1 MPAACDG
8 GRRVVVRCLRVE
20 EACVM
25 EPRVEIA
32 SGRIE
37 GTHDDGVL
45 VFRGIPYARP
55 PLGALRLRAP
65 LPPASWTGV
74 REAKVFGPAAP
85 QTPGRLAAL
94 LGSPAETIAEDCLV
108 LNVWTPAADAARRPV
123 LVWLH
128 GGAFTTGSGSQ
139 PIYRGARLARRGDA
153 VVVTLNYRLGALG
166 FLHLPAA
173 ERDVEDAQAN
183 FGLLDQL
190 AALAWVR
197 ENIAA
202 FGGDPANVTLFGESA
217 GAMSV
222 GTLLGTPRAR
232 GLFSRAIL
240 QSGAASNV
248 YDQEDALRV
257 AETFM
262 KELGLA
268 PDDVDGLR
276 AKPLESVLAAQGRAV
291 EQLLGVVPQLP
302 FQPVVDGD
310 VLPRPP
316 LAAIAD
322 GLSREVSILIGTNL
336 EEQKLYSPTDPT
348 AQLLDDEG
356 LLRRCRRALPEPG
369 PDGRP
374 LGEHAIQRYRAA
386 REGRFDVSAREL
398 WYAIET
404 DRWFRVPAT
413 RLAGRHAVHQPATY
427 AYLFTWKSPALG
439 GMLGS
444 CHALEIPFVFGCVD
458 DRLVQRF
465 VGDHPVTAE
474 ISRRMQDAWL
484 AFARTGDPG
493 SPELGNWPRY
503 DAASRA
509 TMLLGE
515 ECRVEHAPFEAERAF
530 WDEADPGSMI
540 P

>member
-1 MPAACDG
+1 M
-8 GRRVVVRCLRVE
+8 
-20 EACVM
+20 
-25 EPRVEIA
+25 
-32 SGRIE
+32 
-37 GTHDDGVL
+37 
-45 VFRGIPYARP
+45 
-55 PLGALRLRAP
+55 
-65 LPPASWTGV
+65 
-74 REAKVFGPAAP
+74 
-85 QTPGRLAAL
+85 
-94 LGSPAETIAEDCLV
+94 
-108 LNVWTPAADAARRPV
+108 
-123 LVWLH
+123 
-128 GGAFTTGSGSQ
+128 
-139 PIYRGARLARRGDA
+139 
-153 VVVTLNYRLGALG
+153 
-166 FLHLPAA
+166 
-173 ERDVEDAQAN
+173 
-183 FGLLDQL
+183 
-190 AALAWVR
+190 R

-202 FGGDPANVTLFGESA
+202 FGGDPDNVALFGESA

-248 YDQEDALRV
+248 YDREDALRV
-257 AETFM
+257 SETFM

-268 PDDVDGLR
+268 AEDVDGLR
-276 AKPLESVLAAQGRAV
+276 AKPLEAVLAAQDRAAA
-291 EQLLGVVPQLP
+291 QLLGVMPQLP

-316 LAAIAD
+316 LAAIAG
-322 GLSREVSILIGTNL
+322 GLSRDVSLLIGTNL
-336 EEQKLYSPTDPT
+336 EEQKLYSPTDPK

-356 LLRRCRRALPEPG
+356 LLRRCRRTLPAPG

-374 LGEHAIQRYRAA
+374 RGEHAIQRYRAA
-386 REGRFDVSAREL
+386 REGRYDVSPREL

-413 RLAGRHAVHQPATY
+413 RLAERHAAHQPATY
-427 AYLFTWKSPALG
+427 AYLFTWRSPALG

-458 DRLVQRF
+458 DPLVQRF
-465 VGDHPVTAE
+465 VGDHPATAE

-493 SPELGNWPRY
+493 SPELGGWPRY
-503 DAASRA
+503 DTARRA
-509 TMLLGE
+509 TMLFGE

-530 WDEADPGSMI
+530 WDETDQESVI

>member
-1 MPAACDG
+1 
-8 GRRVVVRCLRVE
+8 
-20 EACVM
+20 M

-37 GTHDDGVL
+37 GCREDGVL

-55 PLGALRLRAP
+55 PQGALRLRAP
-65 LPPASWTGV
+65 LPPVPWSGV
-74 REAKVFGPAAP
+74 RDAKTFGPAAP
-85 QTPGRLAAL
+85 QNPGRLAAL
-94 LGSPAETIAEDCLV
+94 LGNPTEIFAEDCLF
-108 LNVWTPAADAARRPV
+108 LNVWTPAADAGRRPV

-139 PIYRGARLARRGDA
+139 PVYRGARLAQRGDA
-153 VVVTLNYRLGALG
+153 VVVTVNYRLGSLG
-166 FLHLPAA
+166 FLHLPALA
-173 ERDVEDAQAN
+173 REAGDASAN

-190 AALAWVR
+190 AALAWVQ

-202 FGGDPANVTLFGESA
+202 FGGDPGNVTVFGESA

-248 YDQEDALRV
+248 YDQEDAIRV
-257 AETFM
+257 AETFL
-262 KELGLA
+262 KELGLTA
-268 PDDVDGLR
+268 DDAEGLR
-276 AKPLESVLAAQGRAV
+276 ARPLEAVLAAQERAV
-291 EQLLGVVPQLP
+291 AQLLGVVPQLP

-316 LAAIAD
+316 LDAIAA
-322 GLSREVSILIGTNL
+322 GLSREVSVLIGTNL
-336 EEQKLYSPTDPT
+336 EEQKLYSPTDPK
-348 AQLLDDEG
+348 AQSLDEDG
-356 LLRRCRRALPEPG
+356 LLRRCRRTLPAPG

-374 LGEHAIQRYRAA
+374 RGEHAIQRYRAA
-386 REGRFDVSAREL
+386 REGRFDVSPREL

-404 DRWFRVPAT
+404 DRWFRVPAM
-413 RLAGRHAVHQPATY
+413 RLAEQHAAHQPATY

-465 VGDHPVTAE
+465 VGDHPAAAGV
-474 ISRRMQDAWL
+474 SLRMQDAWL
-484 AFARTGDPG
+484 AFARTGVPA
-493 SPELGNWPRY
+493 SPDLGDWPRY
-503 DAASRA
+503 DAARRA
-509 TMLLGE
+509 TMLFGE
-515 ECRVEHAPFEAERAF
+515 ECRVEDAPFEAERAF
-530 WDEADPGSMI
+530 WDETG
-540 P
+540 

>member
-1 MPAACDG
+1 
-8 GRRVVVRCLRVE
+8 
-20 EACVM
+20 M
-25 EPRVEIA
+25 EPRVETA
-32 SGRIE
+32 SGRVE
-37 GTHDDGVL
+37 GSREGEVL
-45 VFRGIPYARP
+45 VFRGIPYARAP
-55 PLGALRLRAP
+55 QGALRLRAP
-65 LPPASWTGV
+65 LPPVPWTGV
-74 REAKVFGPAAP
+74 REARAFGPAAP

-94 LGSPAETIAEDCLV
+94 LGNPTETFAEDCLF

-128 GGAFTTGSGSQ
+128 GGAFQTGSGSQ
-139 PIYRGARLARRGDA
+139 PVYRGARLAQRGDA
-153 VVVTLNYRLGALG
+153 VVVTVNYRLGALG
-166 FLHLPAA
+166 FLHLPALA
-173 ERDVEDAQAN
+173 GEEGGATSN

-202 FGGDPANVTLFGESA
+202 FGGDPENVTLFGESA

-248 YDQEDALRV
+248 YDREDALRV

-268 PDDVDGLR
+268 ASDLEGLR
-276 AKPLESVLAAQGRAV
+276 AQPLEAVLAAQDRAV
-291 EQLLGVVPQLP
+291 AQLLGVVPQLP

-316 LAAIAD
+316 LAAIED
-322 GLSREVSILIGTNL
+322 GLARDVSVLIGTNL
-336 EEQKLYSPTDPT
+336 EEQKLYSPTDPK
-348 AQLLDDEG
+348 AQSLDEEG
-356 LLRRCRRALPEPG
+356 LLRRCRRALPAPG

-374 LGEHAIQRYRAA
+374 RGEHAVRRYRTA
-386 REGRFDVSAREL
+386 REGRYDVSPREL
-398 WYAIET
+398 WFAIET
-404 DRWFRVPAT
+404 DRWFRIPAT
-413 RLAGRHAVHQPATY
+413 RLAEQQAAHQPATY

-465 VGDHPVTAE
+465 VGDHPAAAG

-493 SPELGNWPRY
+493 HPELGEWPRY
-503 DAASRA
+503 DAARRA

-515 ECRVEHAPFEAERAF
+515 ECRVEDAPFETERAF
-530 WDEADPGSMI
+530 WDEGG
-540 P
+540 